1 MISIIVPV
9 FNVDKYI
16 DRCVQSIISQTY
28 QDWELLLIDD
38 GSTDKS
44 GEICERYTLYG
55 NRIKCFHK
63 ENGGQSSAR
72 NFGLNHAN
80 GEQITF
86 CDSDDWFAIDFLDIC
101 IEEFKRFDADIV
113 TSNYFVFYNEKKF
126 EPVFKITEGI
136 EVCNNEEAMKKLLNN
151 DGTSSSVCGRIYK
164 KELFNEIRFQEGMLF
179 EDAALSYK
187 LFMKSSKTVFISS
200 PLMYYFQREG
210 STMSRR
216 DKKIRMDEI
225 HAAHMRY
232 EEVRKLYS
240 NEISEAAF
248 SNYVY
253 DFIHVFECFIRD
265 GFDLSD
271 IKYYDSYLRE
281 ELGKYSYKFGKL
293 FSIRKKVESFLWL
306 RFPTFFEKLVVMA
319 SYSKQNKR

>member
-9 FNVDKYI
+9 YNVEKYI
-16 DRCVQSIISQTY
+16 DRCINSIMSQTY
-28 QDWELLLIDD
+28 TDWELLLIDD
-38 GSTDKS
+38 GSTDRS
-44 GEICERYTLYG
+44 GDICEEYALRDK
-55 NRIKCFHK
+55 RIKCFHK
-63 ENGGQSSAR
+63 ANGGQSSAR
-72 NFGLNHAN
+72 NLGLVYSN
-80 GEQITF
+80 GEQIVF
-86 CDSDDWFAIDFLDIC
+86 CDSDDWLSKDFLSIC
-101 IEEFKRFDADIV
+101 IEEYEKFDADIV
-113 TSNYFVFYNEKKF
+113 TTNYYIYDDKKCIQSF
-126 EPVFKITEGI
+126 DGGLEI
-136 EVCNNEEAMKKLLNN
+136 EICNNERAMKKLLEN

-164 KELFNEIRFQEGMLF
+164 KELFDNIRFEDGMLF
-179 EDAALSYK
+179 EDAAISYK
-187 LFMKSSKTVFISS
+187 IFIQAQIVVFISQ

-271 IKYYDSYLRE
+271 IKYYDSYLRG

-319 SYSKQNKR
+319 SYLKQNKR

>member
-1 MISIIVPV
+1 M
-9 FNVDKYI
+9 
-16 DRCVQSIISQTY
+16 SQTY
-28 QDWELLLIDD
+28 TDWELLLIDD
-38 GSTDKS
+38 GSTDRS
-44 GEICERYTLYG
+44 GDICEEYALRDK
-55 NRIKCFHK
+55 RIKCFHK
-63 ENGGQSSAR
+63 ANGGQSSAR
-72 NFGLNHAN
+72 NLGLAYSN
-80 GEQITF
+80 GEQIVF
-86 CDSDDWFAIDFLDIC
+86 CDSDDWLSKDFLSIC
-101 IEEFKRFDADIV
+101 IEEYEKFDADIV
-113 TSNYFVFYNEKKF
+113 TTNYYICDDKKCIQSF
-126 EPVFKITEGI
+126 DGGLEI
-136 EVCNNEEAMKKLLNN
+136 EICNNERAMKKLLEN
-151 DGTSSSVCGRIYK
+151 DGTSSSVWGRIYK
-164 KELFNEIRFQEGMLF
+164 KELFDNIRFEDGMLF
-179 EDAALSYK
+179 EDAAISYK
-187 LFMKSSKTVFISS
+187 IFIQAQIVVFISQ

-271 IKYYDSYLRE
+271 IKYYDSYLRG

-319 SYSKQNKR
+319 SYSKKNKR